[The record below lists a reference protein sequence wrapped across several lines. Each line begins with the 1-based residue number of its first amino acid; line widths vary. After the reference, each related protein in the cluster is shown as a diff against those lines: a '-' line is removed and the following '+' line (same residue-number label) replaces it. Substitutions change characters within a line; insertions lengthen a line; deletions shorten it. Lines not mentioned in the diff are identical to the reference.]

1 MASLHAYHHQIH
13 YLIETLSDP
22 IFQATQ
28 DIAFNEKVVSASES
42 KIRECEQEL
51 QTLNDLGASDSNWW
65 GGRRASSERA
75 AYLFSKML
83 AAERKI
89 EALDKR
95 NTELK
100 KVLARGG

>member
-1 MASLHAYHHQIH
+1 MK
-13 YLIETLSDP
+13 
-22 IFQATQ
+22 
-28 DIAFNEKVVSASES
+28 DI
-42 KIRECEQEL
+42 
-51 QTLNDLGASDSNWW
+51 GAADSNWW

-89 EALDKR
+89 EALEKR